1 MNTKRM
7 KGEGDAAF
15 FCRNVLMAS
24 TAGMIGEAVTIPI
37 DTAKVRLQIQKV
49 EPGQTPKYNGMLG
62 TMKVIA
68 AEEGPRSLYSG
79 LSPGLQR

>member
-1 MNTKRM
+1 M
-7 KGEGDAAF
+7 KGESDIAF

-24 TAGMIGEAVTIPI
+24 AAGMIGETATIPI

-49 EPGQTPKYNGMLG
+49 EPGVTPKYNGMLG

-68 AEEGPRSLYSG
+68 AEEGPRNLFSG